1 VGERGGRRD
10 RSPRRRCIL
19 TGEVKDPAA
28 LVRFVI
34 SPEGRV
40 TPDLAGKLPGRG
52 LWLSAS
58 AAAVEEAARRGRF
71 AHAARASVTADADLA
86 ERVGAGLA
94 ERCLSYL
101 GLARRSGAVV
111 TGFENVA
118 EALRAGRV
126 TMLIAAA
133 DGAPASRRRLQ
144 SLAGGDRPVELFS
157 RAELSLA
164 LGRENVVH
172 AALSPGRISACFASE
187 AARLAG
193 FRDDPGG
200 APGVERTKSVRE
212 QSHCDE

>member
-1 VGERGGRRD
+1 MVGPEPRGART
-10 RSPRRRCIL
+10 PRRRCIL
-19 TGEVKDPAA
+19 TGEVRDPAE

-58 AAAVEEAARRGRF
+58 AAAVEEAARSQRF
-71 AHAARASVTADADLA
+71 ARAARTSVTTGTDLA
-86 ERVGAGLA
+86 ERVAAGLA
-94 ERCLSYL
+94 ERCLGYL
-101 GLARRSGAVV
+101 GLARRCGAAT
-111 TGFENVA
+111 TGFEKVA
-118 EALRAGRV
+118 AALRAGRAAV
-126 TMLIAAA
+126 LIAAA
-133 DGAPASRRRLQ
+133 DGAPAARQRLRA
-144 SLAGGDRPVELFS
+144 LAGGARAVDLFS

-193 FRDDPGG
+193 FRAGPGG
-200 APGVERTKSVRE
+200 APDAQQIKSVR
-212 QSHCDE
+212 

>member
-1 VGERGGRRD
+1 MSGPTRREAP
-10 RSPRRRCIL
+10 SPRRRCIL
-19 TGEVKDPAA
+19 TGEVKDPAT
-28 LVRFVI
+28 LVRFVV
-34 SPEGRV
+34 SPEGRI

-58 AAAVEEAARRGRF
+58 AAVVDEATKSRRFARAARS
-71 AHAARASVTADADLA
+71 SVTASADLA

-111 TGFENVA
+111 TGFEKVA
-118 EALRAGRV
+118 AALRADRV
-126 TMLIAAA
+126 AVLIAAA
-133 DGAPASRRRLQ
+133 DSAPSARQRLRALGGGVRRV
-144 SLAGGDRPVELFS
+144 DLFS

-172 AALSPGRISACFASE
+172 AGLSPGRISACFASE

-193 FRDDPGG
+193 FRVSSGG
-200 APGVERTKSVRE
+200 APDVERIKSVR
-212 QSHCDE
+212 